1 MNFTGF
7 RDFVLVETSA
17 VDYGRGMDEL
27 QRLNNNH
34 LMLVHQADD
43 REAWLYPNGEGIHR
57 DKLMNSSKLMD
68 TENLAKLITR
78 PGNFALV
85 IAFIPKRWFKQSKEN
100 ILGQIDKI
108 VGLELP
114 NNYVWG
120 ILSKVNHEFTRR
132 EKFNFYRNP
141 NYHAHDELYDRW
153 NKTNNNPVIPQKPI
167 PLEKAPTVAAPN
179 FPR

>member
-1 MNFTGF
+1 
-7 RDFVLVETSA
+7 
-17 VDYGRGMDEL
+17 
-27 QRLNNNH
+27 
-34 LMLVHQADD
+34 
-43 REAWLYPNGEGIHR
+43 
-57 DKLMNSSKLMD
+57 MNSSKLMD
-68 TENLAKLITR
+68 AENLAKLITR

-108 VGLELP
+108 VGFELP

-153 NKTNNNPVIPQKPI
+153 SKTNNNPVIPQKPI
-167 PLEKAPTVAAPN
+167 PLEKAPTIAAPN